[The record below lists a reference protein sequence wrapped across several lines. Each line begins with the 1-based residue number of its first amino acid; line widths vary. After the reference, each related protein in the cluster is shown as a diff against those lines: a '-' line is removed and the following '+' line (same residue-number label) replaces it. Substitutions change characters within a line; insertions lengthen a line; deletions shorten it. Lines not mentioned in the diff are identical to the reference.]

1 MKASSPPLLALQ
13 ASAAIALGLLLPR
26 GFPDRVPDMVIGLLF
41 GLGVGLAVAA
51 LMRWRL
57 PAPCDTAPAALRRR
71 YTREIVVAM
80 VAYALALMLSLTLL
94 RRAELELGLPVR
106 VLLAL
111 LPVPPIAFVLR
122 AMVRYIRDVDEMQ
135 QRIELEAVSIGT
147 ALVCVLYMAGG
158 FLQAARAIDI
168 PAASAMIWVFPFI
181 CLAYGVAKAVVIRR
195 YQ

>member
-1 MKASSPPLLALQ
+1 MKLASPSLLALQ
-13 ASAAIALGLLLPR
+13 ASACVAAGLLLPR
-26 GFPDRVPDMVIGLLF
+26 VLPGRISEVVVGLLF
-41 GLGVGLAVAA
+41 GLGIGLGLAA

-57 PAPCDTAPAALRRR
+57 PPPCDTAPASLRRR
-71 YTREIVVAM
+71 YNREIVLAM
-80 VAYALALMLSLTLL
+80 AAYALALVVSLILL
-94 RRAELELGLPVR
+94 KRLELEPPLRAV
-106 VLLAL
+106 LAL

-158 FLQAARAIDI
+158 FLQVAKVIDVPSAA
-168 PAASAMIWVFPFI
+168 AMVWVFPLV
-181 CLAYGVAKAVVIRR
+181 CAAYGLAKALVIRR

>member
-1 MKASSPPLLALQ
+1 MNASSPPLLALQ

-26 GFPDRVPDMVIGLLF
+26 VFPERIPDMVIGLLF

-80 VAYALALMLSLTLL
+80 VAYTLALMLSLTLL
-94 RRAELELGLPVR
+94 RAEPELGLPVR

-158 FLQAARAIDI
+158 FLQAAKAIDI
-168 PAASAMIWVFPFI
+168 PAAAAMIWVFPLI
-181 CLAYGVAKAVVIRR
+181 CVTYGIAKAVVIRR